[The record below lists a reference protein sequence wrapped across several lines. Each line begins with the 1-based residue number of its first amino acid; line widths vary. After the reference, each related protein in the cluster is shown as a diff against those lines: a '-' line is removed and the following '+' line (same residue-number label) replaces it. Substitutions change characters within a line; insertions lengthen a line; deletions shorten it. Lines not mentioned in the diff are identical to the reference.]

1 VPESS
6 NIEIVHRL
14 TEHRD
19 AESAKKSWQDLVVEI
34 LEAVLLGVVAV
45 ATAWSAYH
53 AAKWDGREAEL
64 YAQASTLRIEANEL
78 DTLGGQQRLL
88 DVSTFNTWIQARN
101 EFRVAFDAWL
111 KTNPFSNPTAPPGP
125 SFMPEYRNPQ
135 ILQGAAANREASR
148 IFDEGTA
155 ARKHS
160 EECTAGT
167 GDQKSLHRWLIGC
180 KDPDCKP
187 QRNSSPLDSWSPA
200 SYFGQWRTGATQ
212 WAHTRGMRSRG
223 TGTTRALPGSP
234 FNQPPAVAIVASYAM
249 SDRVS
254 HDRYG
259 LGTVVGTENGNAA
272 VLVDFGPKV
281 LRVPLPTTKMVKL

>member
-135 ILQGAAANREASR
+135 ILQGAAANREAGR
-148 IFDEGTA
+148 ISTRVRPPASTPRSTPG
-155 ARKHS
+155 RPW
-160 EECTAGT
+160 C
-167 GDQKSLHRWLIGC
+167 
-180 KDPDCKP
+180 
-187 QRNSSPLDSWSPA
+187 SPLSCSWSRFHRA
-200 SYFGQWRTGATQ
+200 SG
-212 WAHTRGMRSRG
+212 
-223 TGTTRALPGSP
+223 RAGCGSP
-234 FNQPPAVAIVASYAM
+234 CS
-249 SDRVS
+249 S
-254 HDRYG
+254 
-259 LGTVVGTENGNAA
+259 
-272 VLVDFGPKV
+272 
-281 LRVPLPTTKMVKL
+281 

>member
-1 VPESS
+1 MPESS
-6 NIEIVHRL
+6 NIEIAHRL

-45 ATAWSAYH
+45 VTAWSAYH

-101 EFRVAFDAWL
+101 EGRDELAALYVRRFSNEFKIAFDAWL

-135 ILQGAAANREASR
+135 ILQGATANREANR

-160 EECTAGT
+160 EE
-167 GDQKSLHRWLIGC
+167 
-180 KDPDCKP
+180 
-187 QRNSSPLDSWSPA
+187 
-200 SYFGQWRTGATQ
+200 Y
-212 WAHTRGMRSRG
+212 
-223 TGTTRALPGSP
+223 TGTTVVFATVLFLVALSP
-234 FNQPPAVAIVASYAM
+234 RFRSRRVRFALLLLTGGLAVYALATIFTFP
-249 SDRVS
+249 R
-254 HDRYG
+254 
-259 LGTVVGTENGNAA
+259 L
-272 VLVDFGPKV
+272 
-281 LRVPLPTTKMVKL
+281 

>member
-6 NIEIVHRL
+6 NIEIAHRL
-14 TEHRD
+14 TEHQD
-19 AESAKKSWQDLVVEI
+19 AESAKRSWQDVVIEI

-88 DVSTFNTWIQARN
+88 DVSTFNTWIEARYEGRDELAALYVRRFSN
-101 EFRVAFDAWL
+101 EFKVAFDAWL
-111 KTNPFSNPTAPPGP
+111 KTNPFSNPAAPPGP

-135 ILQGAAANREASR
+135 ILQGADANREASR

-160 EECTAGT
+160 EE
-167 GDQKSLHRWLIGC
+167 
-180 KDPDCKP
+180 
-187 QRNSSPLDSWSPA
+187 
-200 SYFGQWRTGATQ
+200 Y
-212 WAHTRGMRSRG
+212 
-223 TGTTRALPGSP
+223 TGTTVVLATVLFLVALSPRFRSRRVRGALLLLTGSL
-234 FNQPPAVAIVASYAM
+234 AVYALATILTFP
-249 SDRVS
+249 R
-254 HDRYG
+254 
-259 LGTVVGTENGNAA
+259 L
-272 VLVDFGPKV
+272 
-281 LRVPLPTTKMVKL
+281 

>member
-6 NIEIVHRL
+6 NIEIAHRL
-14 TEHRD
+14 TEHQH
-19 AESAKKSWQDLVVEI
+19 AESTKKPWQDLVLEI

-101 EFRVAFDAWL
+101 EGRDELAALYERRFSKEFKVAFDAWL

-160 EECTAGT
+160 EE
-167 GDQKSLHRWLIGC
+167 
-180 KDPDCKP
+180 
-187 QRNSSPLDSWSPA
+187 
-200 SYFGQWRTGATQ
+200 Y
-212 WAHTRGMRSRG
+212 
-223 TGTTRALPGSP
+223 TGTTVVLATVLFLVALSP
-234 FNQPPAVAIVASYAM
+234 RFQSRRVRFALLLLTGALAVYALATILTFP
-249 SDRVS
+249 RI
-254 HDRYG
+254 
-259 LGTVVGTENGNAA
+259 
-272 VLVDFGPKV
+272 
-281 LRVPLPTTKMVKL
+281 